1 MLKQMKL
8 PAFEGKDD
16 RCFSTIDPARTA
28 GAVVEPEGDAGLVA
42 AGLKVGKLGQQ
53 EVTAGG

>member
-1 MLKQMKL
+1 MKL

-16 RCFSTIDPARTA
+16 RCFSTIDPTRTA
-28 GAVVEPEGDAGLVA
+28 GAVVESEGDADLMA